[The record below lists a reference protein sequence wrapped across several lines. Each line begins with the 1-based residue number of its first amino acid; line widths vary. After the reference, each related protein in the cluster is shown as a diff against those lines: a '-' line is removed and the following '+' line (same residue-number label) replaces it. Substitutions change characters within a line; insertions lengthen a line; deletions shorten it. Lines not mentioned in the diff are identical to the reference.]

1 MRRWDMHSRG
11 CSRAAPEKLG
21 SGSHGPW
28 GFKLKRGALLQK
40 TESFNRKL
48 ETDALGRARTA
59 RADGLGHASCHL
71 RADDSRGRG
80 DKVFSQTGPQ
90 KSGVSGTD
98 F

>member
-1 MRRWDMHSRG
+1 MHGRG
-11 CSRAAPEKLG
+11 CQHAAPEKLG

-40 TESFNRKL
+40 TGSLNRKL
-48 ETDALGRARTA
+48 ETDKLGRARTA
-59 RADGLGHASCHL
+59 RADGLGRASYRL

-80 DKVFSQTGPQ
+80 DEVFSQTGPQ
-90 KSGVSGTD
+90 KSGFSDTD